1 MNREKASQQTP
12 PFEKPLGSLHGRWN
26 STNGSDIIFLSV
38 IAGLP
43 ENIQELWIMTE
54 KKLIQPAGV
63 GLISRKFPFAA
74 FIGLMLILLTGGFT
88 LQPGHEAAGL
98 HRQASA
104 PTATVSSQG
113 VSSEPR
119 YYKKE
124 LVFKRLVAEADSASI
139 RTSAQTDGYKALMS
153 IPLPV
158 VMPQFSVRMPQ
169 FPNTSALNNYQALST
184 LGTAQFYNNLNVQ
197 QYLSSME
204 NQQFLNDLSAQQRM
218 NNLANQQDLNN
229 YQQYLNDLS
238 TQQNLNNLNN
248 QQYLNNYQQSLN
260 DLSAQ
265 QFLNNLDTQQ
275 YLNNFN
281 TYTSPTFNQPSFT
294 QPSFTQPS
302 FTQPSFTQ
310 PMPQIYT
317 PPTIYNPPMIYNPPP
332 SFNSF
337 P

>member
-1 MNREKASQQTP
+1 
-12 PFEKPLGSLHGRWN
+12 
-26 STNGSDIIFLSV
+26 
-38 IAGLP
+38 
-43 ENIQELWIMTE
+43 MTG
-54 KKLIQPAGV
+54 KNLIRPAGV
-63 GLISRKFPFAA
+63 GLISRKFPLAA

-88 LQPGHEAAGL
+88 LQPEREAAGL
-98 HRQASA
+98 LRQASA
-104 PTATVSSQG
+104 PTATVSGQA
-113 VSSEPR
+113 VSSEPL

-124 LVFKRLVAEADSASI
+124 LVFKRLVAETDTSAI
-139 RTSAQTDGYKALMS
+139 RASAQTDGYKALMS

-158 VMPQFSVRMPQ
+158 EAPQLSIRTPQ
-169 FPNTSALNNYQALST
+169 FPDTNALNNFQALST

-197 QYLSSME
+197 QYLSSMQ
-204 NQQFLNDLSAQQRM
+204 NQQFLNNLSSQQSA
-218 NNLANQQDLNN
+218 NNLANQQFLNN
-229 YQQYLNDLS
+229 YQQYLNNLS
-238 TQQNLNNLNN
+238 SQQSMNNLANQQYLNNN
-248 QQYLNNYQQSLN
+248 QQYLNN
-260 DLSAQ
+260 LSAQ

-310 PMPQIYT
+310 PSFTQPQIYT
-317 PPTIYNPPMIYNPPP
+317 PPTIYNPPP